1 MPADPGYG
9 MFGLSNGDSDQ
20 TYADIDFAFYTY
32 PPTGR
37 LMVFESGSSRGSYA
51 DYAAGDT
58 LRISLE
64 EGTVKYY
71 RNGVLLYT
79 SSGTP
84 TLPLRVD
91 TSLYSNGA
99 TVENAFLNG
108 ILINQ

>member
-1 MPADPGYG
+1 

-20 TYADIDFAFYTY
+20 SYADIDFAFYTY

-37 LMVFESGSSRGSYA
+37 ICIFESGVNRGSYD
-51 DYAAGDT
+51 DYAEGDT

-64 EGTVKYY
+64 GGTVKYY

-79 SSGTP
+79 SSDIP
-84 TLPLRVD
+84 TLPLSVD

-99 TVENAFLNG
+99 SVENALFTG
-108 ILINQ
+108 TLINQ